1 MNVIIVG
8 CDRVGSSLAE
18 QLGAE
23 GNNITVVDID
33 ADKVKDVAN
42 KLDIMGVVG
51 NGATHTTQLEAGIKK
66 ADLLIAVTGSDE
78 LNLLCCIMAKRE
90 SNCHTIA
97 RLETPEYNG
106 EANYIKNELGLAMV
120 INPELAAAE
129 EIARILRFPA
139 ALNIDT
145 FAKGRVELLRFKLPE
160 GSSLSGMSVKYAAAK
175 LGTEILF
182 CTVERGDEAYI
193 PNGDFVFESRDIVS
207 IIASPKAANV
217 FFKKIGFLSSSVKD
231 VIIAGGGKISEYLCK
246 MLAKSGMNIKIVEKD
261 KQRCE
266 ELASTLTKV
275 TVVNGDP
282 RNKDIMLEEG
292 ISRADAFVA
301 LTPYDEENILIS
313 LYAKGEGA
321 GKLITGINRV
331 DYDDVIRPLEL
342 DSTIY
347 PKSITSE
354 QIVRYARAMR
364 SKLTS
369 NFETMY
375 TVIKGR
381 VEAAEFKITEAS
393 SITGK
398 PLSRMSLKSG
408 VLIAAILRNDA
419 VILPRGNDSIEVGDA
434 VVVVYESTAL
444 RDITDILK

>member
-1 MNVIIVG
+1 
-8 CDRVGSSLAE
+8 
-18 QLGAE
+18 
-23 GNNITVVDID
+23 
-33 ADKVKDVAN
+33 
-42 KLDIMGVVG
+42 
-51 NGATHTTQLEAGIKK
+51 
-66 ADLLIAVTGSDE
+66 
-78 LNLLCCIMAKRE
+78 
-90 SNCHTIA
+90 
-97 RLETPEYNG
+97 
-106 EANYIKNELGLAMV
+106 
-120 INPELAAAE
+120 
-129 EIARILRFPA
+129 
-139 ALNIDT
+139 
-145 FAKGRVELLRFKLPE
+145 
-160 GSSLSGMSVKYAAAK
+160 
-175 LGTEILF
+175 
-182 CTVERGDEAYI
+182 
-193 PNGDFVFESRDIVS
+193 
-207 IIASPKAANV
+207 
-217 FFKKIGFLSSSVKD
+217 
-231 VIIAGGGKISEYLCK
+231 
-246 MLAKSGMNIKIVEKD
+246 
-261 KQRCE
+261 
-266 ELASTLTKV
+266 V

-301 LTPYDEENILIS
+301 LTPYDEENILLS

-331 DYDDVIRPLEL
+331 DYDGVIRPLEL